1 MRYSRSNHGTRNNS
15 IRQGRARSTT
25 VASATNIK
33 ELNLIQHIT
42 QQLTVASFRRLA
54 RSIRTPWF
62 ALGPWPQ
69 PRRPTCARDRSPVLD
84 FVAKT
89 PPPLLLL
96 LLNSSRNRNCRSIG
110 GSCYAVT
117 WVVIIQSGLVLCY
130 HVGRN
135 NSIREGAPL
144 GARATTASE
153 PPRTPNSNIDGTYN
167 STTTGRMALRLRLS
181 AGGGLVTLYLQALP
195 VWGRGRG
202 PSRRAPSRTSIS
214 VALLSVG
221 RSENQR
227 RILRSSYSQ

>member
-1 MRYSRSNHGTRNNS
+1 LQSQPSLKLGGSHGTRNNSMRYSRSNHGTRNNS

-96 LLNSSRNRNCRSIG
+96 LLGICSSVVGPLLTMEVATLTGLPVKHCCFSSIG
-110 GSCYAVT
+110 Y
-117 WVVIIQSGLVLCY
+117 
-130 HVGRN
+130 
-135 NSIREGAPL
+135 
-144 GARATTASE
+144 
-153 PPRTPNSNIDGTYN
+153 
-167 STTTGRMALRLRLS
+167 
-181 AGGGLVTLYLQALP
+181 
-195 VWGRGRG
+195 
-202 PSRRAPSRTSIS
+202 SIS
-214 VALLSVG
+214 K
-221 RSENQR
+221 
-227 RILRSSYSQ
+227 